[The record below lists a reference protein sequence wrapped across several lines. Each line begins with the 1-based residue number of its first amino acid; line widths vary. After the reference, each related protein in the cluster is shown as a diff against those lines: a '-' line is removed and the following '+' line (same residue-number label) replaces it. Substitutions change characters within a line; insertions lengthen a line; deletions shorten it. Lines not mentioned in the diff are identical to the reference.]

1 MKTKFPEII
10 KFDLEKFQKQRLNE
24 LITKDIKN
32 IESSQLE
39 TLKQNLKLQQQIILD
54 NNLSQSWESES
65 LPGMKI

>member
-1 MKTKFPEII
+1 M